1 MSSEAGADVRAFRRA
16 RATEETRMTGQP
28 PARRQSACPSG
39 IAQDLHDVLG
49 LNLVAVLWQ
58 LNAAEGLFLTR
69 DEKAAKACVA
79 RARTI
84 AAAAL
89 REIRCAVEPDC
100 DAEPDSLVECLES
113 VVSTAT
119 CGTDVAARFICCDFP
134 PPLSSSVCGQARRIV
149 LEAVTNAVRHAQ
161 ASTIEVELSC
171 TLSVVTVAVR
181 DDGRGF
187 VVEQTGDEGGF
198 GLRGMKKRASRI
210 SAELSVRSVLGSGT
224 EVRLT
229 IPTLSVRAA

>member
-1 MSSEAGADVRAFRRA
+1 MQDNQASIY
-16 RATEETRMTGQP
+16 
-28 PARRQSACPSG
+28 SG
-39 IAQDLHDVLG
+39 GMAQELHDVLG

-89 REIRCAVEPDC
+89 REIRCAVEQDS
-100 DAEPDSLVECLES
+100 DAGPESIVECLES
-113 VVSTAT
+113 VVGTAT
-119 CGTDVAARFICCDFP
+119 SGSDVAARFICCNP
-134 PPLSSSVCGQARRIV
+134 PPALSSSVCRQVRRIV

-161 ASTIEVELSC
+161 ASAIEVELSR
-171 TLSVVTVAVR
+171 TLNAATITVR

-187 VVEQTGDEGGF
+187 VLEQADDEGGF

-210 SAELSVRSVLGSGT
+210 SAELAVRSVPARGT